1 VGENAGAS
9 KLEKIKKA
17 DIKTLN
23 EDEFLNLIATRKG
36 AELDEKQIK
45 AKEKEE
51 QKIRDAAKEMEQ
63 REKEEEKL
71 RKRKEKAMEGAGM
84 AAKLALSCV

>member
-63 REKEEEKL
+63 REKEEKL